1 PPARRVEGPE
11 EDSRGSDATGA
22 RSLRHGTRADP
33 VRGFAAGAKPT
44 TGGES
49 VDSPRIG
56 GELPDAKT
64 RTGRRGLP

>member
-1 PPARRVEGPE
+1 MQQQLLLRGAGGGVAPGRGDAHRAARPFGTQFP
-11 EDSRGSDATGA
+11 

-49 VDSPRIG
+49 VDSP
-56 GELPDAKT
+56 
-64 RTGRRGLP
+64 